1 MTRADSSSVSYEN
14 GMSMMAL
21 EGIRVLDL
29 SRLLPGPFCTL
40 MMADLGAEVIKV
52 EEPGKGDYSRHYR
65 MNIEGLGINF
75 LALNRGKKSIT
86 LNLKHPK
93 GVEILKELAK
103 EADVLLESFRPG
115 VMDRLGVGYSVLSG
129 INPRLIYCSLTGYG
143 QTGPYRDYPGHDLN
157 YMGYAGAAS
166 LTGRRDE
173 ELCIPG
179 LQIAD
184 IGGGAMM
191 AGFAILTAIIAR
203 EKTGKGQY
211 IDVAMMDGV
220 AFWMGIHFANA
231 LNGGETPKAGE
242 MRLNG
247 GQINYN
253 IYQTKDGKYVTLGAL
268 EDKFWQNFCKLV
280 NRPDLA
286 DKANAQG
293 AERDELEKELRAF
306 FKTRTQGEWLGLLAH
321 EDVCFGP
328 VNSVLE
334 AYNDPQLKDRE
345 MFVEIPLPHSPKRM
359 IQVAHPIKYSD
370 TPAQCDSPPPLLGE
384 HNREIYSALGYNVE
398 ELVQKGVI

>member
-1 MTRADSSSVSYEN
+1 MTQ
-14 GMSMMAL
+14 MAL
-21 EGIRVLDL
+21 KGIRVLDL

-40 MMADLGAEVIKV
+40 LMADLGAEVIKV

-65 MNIEGLGINF
+65 MNIEGVGINF
-75 LALNRGKKSIT
+75 LALNRGKKSVT
-86 LNLKHPK
+86 LNLKHPT
-93 GVEILKELAK
+93 GVEILKKLAK

-115 VMDRLGVGYSVLSG
+115 VMDRLGVGYSVLSE
-129 INPRLIYCSLTGYG
+129 INYRLIYCSLTGYG
-143 QTGPYRDYPGHDLN
+143 QTGPYKNYPGHDLN
-157 YMGYAGAAS
+157 YMGYAGASS
-166 LTGRRDE
+166 LTGKRDG

-191 AGFAILTAIIAR
+191 AAFAVLAALIAR

-211 IDVAMMDGV
+211 LDVAMMDGV
-220 AFWMGIHFANA
+220 VFWMGIHFANA
-231 LNGGETPKAGE
+231 LNGGEAPQAGE

-253 IYQTKDGKYVTLGAL
+253 IYQTKDNKYVTLGAL
-268 EDKFWQNFCKLV
+268 EDKFWRNFCKLV

-293 AERDELEKELRAF
+293 AERDKLEEELRTL
-306 FKTRTQGEWLGLLAH
+306 FKTRTQKEWLELLAH

-328 VNSVLE
+328 VNNVFE
-334 AYNDPQLKDRE
+334 AYHDPQLKERK
-345 MFVEIPLPHSPKRM
+345 MFVEVPLPHSQRRM

-370 TPAQCDSPPPLLGE
+370 TPARSDNPPPLLGE
-384 HNREIYSALGYNVE
+384 HNKEIYSALGYDVE
-398 ELVQKGVI
+398 KLARDGVI